1 MTGKFALDVG
11 KFALD
16 ANEALETVVK
26 RVEIEIF
33 SRILFRSPV
42 DTGRF
47 RGNWFVDQRKVTN
60 DVDKSGEITVA
71 RMTEAVNASQVGGVT
86 SYINSLPYSERLE
99 FGYSQKA
106 PEGVVR
112 ITVAEFGA
120 IVEEE
125 AAKERI

>member
-1 MTGKFALDVG
+1 MGKFALDVR
-11 KFALD
+11 KFAVD

-33 SRILFRSPV
+33 SRIVFRSPV

-47 RGNWFVDQRKVTN
+47 RGNWFVDQRQVTN

-71 RMTEAVNASQVGGVT
+71 RMAEAVNASQVGGVT

-112 ITVAEFGA
+112 ITAAEFGV